1 MTDLAEMCGIM
12 EEATKVFADNEDS
25 ATLAKCVTDEKGLRN
40 QWSKELGDGKALIKA
55 LTAELAATG
64 KSVLPLE
71 TAEAHEA
78 ELDSLDANKYA
89 LAKQLNRE
97 EGTLSEK
104 DAEIRALEAEIIEM
118 QQDIASGAYAVA
130 EANPKLDLQYSLYGM
145 VSNIQWLPTE
155 KGSHRIQGTAS
166 NQSLA
171 DQLRNF
177 SLDTTRQSEQ
187 WITDHLWDLVSPVA

>member
-1 MTDLAEMCGIM
+1 MLKSELLKPRLSKCSRTLRAER
-12 EEATKVFADNEDS
+12 
-25 ATLAKCVTDEKGLRN
+25 TLWLKRIRSS
-40 QWSKELGDGKALIKA
+40 SKPLPVYSCQGSSPTSQ
-55 LTAELAATG
+55 LTSTPPR
-64 KSVLPLE
+64 S
-71 TAEAHEA
+71 H
-78 ELDSLDANKYA
+78 
-89 LAKQLNRE
+89 
-97 EGTLSEK
+97 
-104 DAEIRALEAEIIEM
+104 
-118 QQDIASGAYAVA
+118 
-130 EANPKLDLQYSLYGM
+130 QYSLYGM